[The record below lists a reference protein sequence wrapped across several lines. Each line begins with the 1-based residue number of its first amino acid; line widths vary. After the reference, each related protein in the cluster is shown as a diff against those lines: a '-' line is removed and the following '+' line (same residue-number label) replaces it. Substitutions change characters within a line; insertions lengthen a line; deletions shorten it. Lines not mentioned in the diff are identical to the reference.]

1 MEKAPAKRSSRRRPA
16 GTLETKEVSVTK
28 ATYHDMLIS
37 RVLPSIEARWP
48 NTSGAV
54 VIQQDNAPARIKPD
68 DPQFT
73 EAAAC
78 CGRHVEL
85 RFQPANSPDLNAL
98 DLGLFCAIQAR
109 QRKTIAR
116 TLDELIEAIT
126 ESYWELPARTINA
139 AFISLQDSMDQC
151 IKQRGDNAYKP
162 RHMKKA
168 KLEREGR
175 LPLSIRCS
183 DEAAVYLA
191 EPAIL

>member
-1 MEKAPAKRSSRRRPA
+1 
-16 GTLETKEVSVTK
+16 
-28 ATYHDMLIS
+28 MLIS

-48 NTSGAV
+48 NASEAV
-54 VIQQDNAPARIKPD
+54 VIQQDNAPAHIKPD

-85 RFQPANSPDLNAL
+85 RFQPANSPDLNVL

-109 QRKTIAR
+109 QRKKTAR
-116 TLDELIEAIT
+116 TLDDLIEAIT
-126 ESYWELPARTINA
+126 ESYWELPARTINV
-139 AFISLQDSMDQC
+139 AFLSLQDSMDQC
-151 IKQRGDNAYKP
+151 IQQRGDNDYKP